1 MELGRGVNV
10 RPDILPTNIFWE
22 LRGECS
28 LTLVISHDPQKGES
42 GENGTEI
49 NYRYLLQASYRAVR
63 WPVSRF

>member
-1 MELGRGVNV
+1 MELGRGVNI
-10 RPDILPTNIFWE
+10 RPDILPTNYLQE

-42 GENGTEI
+42 GGNENEI
-49 NYRYLLQASYRAVR
+49 NYLLQASYRAVK